1 MYIPTQDDVR
11 LLRQK
16 EKTIY
21 TKLEVKNRELKTL
34 EEVSGVA
41 TDFSFSIN
49 SDSGVRRTANLS
61 VYIKSPKY
69 MAQEYS
75 LFWIDKIIYVEVGYL
90 NNRTQEVHYYP
101 VGYFVITDNGYSYDA
116 GSKMLTLSLV
126 DLMGIFNGTRGGYL
140 TGQKTYVF
148 RYGTHPISWYQSFG
162 ENGAP
167 LYCDSN
173 GQVLNLAADASGNA
187 IIAYKRVD
195 GQVVYENGFPAY
207 DTTQALASN
216 GVYYQ
221 RGSQQIPMAQNTIR
235 NAIIDIVSYW
245 GKWDKYNVSECW
257 NNGPDYQEPYY
268 IPYDLDF
275 GAGVTVFDIL
285 NEISELYPNYEF
297 FFDIDGTFVYQEI
310 PTCIDDSIL
319 LDDTLLDGLVISEP
333 FSNSFIEI
341 YNMREVFG
349 KCYETDYF
357 FENCQLVGNTY
368 TANVAVTEFDYQGG
382 KYYGFTVPRTN
393 PENAMLQVTNASG
406 TTLTAFPIV
415 SSKTKDG
422 VSYPLEAGV
431 MEAGKSYVVKAYS
444 KGRSQM
450 EFIFQGQY
458 QIWAIDSIWSEEPDE
473 ATKIALRK
481 ETDGWQCAN
490 YTYSI
495 FPENPFCVDKVGLK
509 IAPTIE
515 DKAIFTDKLC
525 RDRAQFENYNSTI
538 LKDSVS
544 MTMVTIPWLDVNK
557 KIEHSLYIKD
567 EPVTEQ
573 YIIKSITNN
582 VLEGT
587 MNVNMVYFYDYYP
600 YYETH

>member
-1 MYIPTQDDVR
+1 MYVPTQDDIR
-11 LLRQK
+11 LLKQK
-16 EKTIY
+16 DKTIY
-21 TKLEVKNRELKTL
+21 TKLEVKDRELKTL

-41 TDFSFSIN
+41 TEFNYNIN

-61 VYIKSPKY
+61 VYIKSKKY
-69 MAQEYS
+69 MAEEES

-90 NNRTQEVHYYP
+90 NNRTRQIHYYP

-116 GSKMLTLSLV
+116 SSKTLSLSLV
-126 DLMGIFNGTRGGYL
+126 DLMGIFNGTKGGYL

-148 RYGTHPISWYQSFG
+148 RYGTHPISWYQNFD

-167 LYCDSN
+167 LYCDIN
-173 GQVLNLAADASGNA
+173 GQVLNLRANA
-187 IIAYKRVD
+187 NGEAVIAYQRNETGRIIYD
-195 GQVVYENGFPAY
+195 ENGFPLY

-216 GVYYQ
+216 GVYYIK
-221 RGSQQIPMAQNTIR
+221 GNKQIPMAQNTIR

-245 GKWDKYNVSECW
+245 GKWKKYNVSECW

-268 IPYDLDF
+268 IPHDLDF

-297 FFDIDGTFVYQEI
+297 FFDTDGTFIYQEI
-310 PTCIDDSIL
+310 PTCINDDIVL
-319 LDDTLLDGLVISEP
+319 NDDILDGLIISEP
-333 FSNSFIEI
+333 FSNSFVEV

-357 FENCQLVGNTY
+357 FENCTLSGDTY
-368 TANVAVTEFDYQGG
+368 SANVAVSEFDYQGG
-382 KYYGFTVPRTN
+382 KYYGFTVPKAN
-393 PENAMLQVTNASG
+393 PRNVKLKITNASG
-406 TTLTAFPIV
+406 TTLEAFPIV

-422 VSYPLEAGV
+422 ESFPLPANT

-444 KGRSQM
+444 KGHSQM

-458 QIWAIDSIWSEEPDE
+458 QIWAIDSIWSKEPDA
-473 ATKIALRK
+473 ATKSALRK
-481 ETDGWQCAN
+481 ETDGGQCSN

-525 RDRAQFENYNSTI
+525 KDRAQFENYNSTI
-538 LKDSVS
+538 LKDSIS
-544 MTMVTIPWLDVNK
+544 MTMLTVPWLDVNK
-557 KIEHSLYIKD
+557 KIEHKLFLKD
-567 EPVTEQ
+567 EKEQ

-587 MNVNMVYFYDYYP
+587 MNVNMIYFYDYYP